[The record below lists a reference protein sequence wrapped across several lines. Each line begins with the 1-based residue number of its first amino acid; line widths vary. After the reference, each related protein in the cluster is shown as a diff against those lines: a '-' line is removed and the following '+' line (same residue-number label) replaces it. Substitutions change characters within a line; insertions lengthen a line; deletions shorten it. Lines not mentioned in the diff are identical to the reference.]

1 MMWLWNSPLPSH
13 IPSESPPL
21 VGLVWTGGD
30 RASLT
35 SASRDAFLY
44 WGVFHFR
51 SLSTAHSCHMPSR
64 KYGKK
69 LCQAQLQT
77 DNKKQGL

>member
-1 MMWLWNSPLPSH
+1 MVVEFSFA
-13 IPSESPPL
+13 IPYAQRVSSSGRL
-21 VGLVWTGGD
+21 SGGD

-35 SASRDAFLY
+35 SASSDVFLY